1 MTAGPITRNGMPR
14 NNLGGNRAKKLG
26 NKHGGRTA
34 SGGGGQYAG
43 VRRAGEGEVY
53 AVASK
58 VCGGGRAI
66 VTGNDG
72 ITRRVEIRGKFRG
85 RNRRHNEVKAGGLV
99 LVGDRLWAL
108 NESTHQAKE
117 RVCDLLYVYS
127 TEELRTLQR
136 EGLLNTTALKRACE
150 KFDINDDEDGI
161 AFDGAMTGS
170 AGLPIV
176 DQGTLDEQ
184 YDPYAGMPSFTDDE
198 DEDNEIAPPVDA
210 SEDTSANAA
219 EAAENRPETLFDDDE
234 EVDEDDI

>member
-1 MTAGPITRNGMPR
+1 MPR
-14 NNLGGNRAKKLG
+14 NNLGGNRAKKQG
-26 NKHGGRTA
+26 NKHGGRAA

-43 VRRAGEGEVY
+43 VRRAGEGEMY

-72 ITRRVEIRGKFRG
+72 IARRVEIRGKFRG

-150 KFDINDDEDGI
+150 KFDVNDEDDGI
-161 AFDGAMTGS
+161 AFDGAMMGS
-170 AGLPIV
+170 AGLPTV
-176 DQGTLDEQ
+176 DQDTLNEQ
-184 YDPYAGMPSFTDDE
+184 YDPYAGMPGFTDDE
-198 DEDNEIAPPVDA
+198 EEDNEVEPTIDGIEDA
-210 SEDTSANAA
+210 RAAAA
-219 EAAENRPETLFDDDE
+219 EATGNRPETLFDDDE
-234 EVDEDDI
+234 EVNADDI

>member
-1 MTAGPITRNGMPR
+1 MPR
-14 NNLGGNRAKKLG
+14 NNLGGNRAKKQG
-26 NKHGGRTA
+26 NKHGGRAA

-43 VRRAGEGEVY
+43 VRIAGEGEMY

-72 ITRRVEIRGKFRG
+72 IGRRVEIRGKFRG

-136 EGLLNTTALKRACE
+136 EGLLNTIALKRACE
-150 KFDINDDEDGI
+150 KFDVNDDEDGI

-170 AGLPIV
+170 AGLPTV
-176 DQGTLDEQ
+176 DQDELDEQ
-184 YDPYAGMPSFTDDE
+184 YDPYAGMPGLTDDE
-198 DEDNEIAPPVDA
+198 EEDNEVEPTIDGSADA
-210 SEDTSANAA
+210 GAAAA
-219 EAAENRPETLFDDDE
+219 ETTGNRPETLFDDDE
-234 EVDEDDI
+234 EVDADDI